1 MGSSKKEFLTFPDA
15 VKGEMGNALGVAQF
29 GGRHVS
35 AKPSKGQR
43 PGVFEVVEDYD
54 GDTFRAVYTV
64 RFGSARWFMSCT
76 PSRRS
81 RRAGFGRRNGISI
94 WLKGVCNFHKRFIE
108 TAMEHGTITRGKGN
122 VFADLGFRDAE
133 ERQTKLR
140 LAYAINDVIARRRLT
155 QAAAATGWN
164 LFRDDWFTNGF

>member
-43 PGVFEVVEDYD
+43 PGVFEVVEDDD

-64 RFGSARWFMSCT
+64 RFGEVVYVLHAFQKKS
-76 PSRRS
+76 PSGIRTAQRDIDLVERRLKLAQEDYRS
-81 RRAGFGRRNGISI
+81 RHGTWDDHPRNG
-94 WLKGVCNFHKRFIE
+94 
-108 TAMEHGTITRGKGN
+108 
-122 VFADLGFRDAE
+122 
-133 ERQTKLR
+133 
-140 LAYAINDVIARRRLT
+140 
-155 QAAAATGWN
+155 
-164 LFRDDWFTNGF
+164 